1 VYSNAAQ
8 AAGLFKLRALICY
21 YGQHYHAFVLRPEL
35 GAWFAY
41 DDATVTQVGPWD
53 RVKTK
58 CAAGRIQPS
67 VLFFTAVG
75 ADAC

>member
-1 VYSNAAQ
+1 
-8 AAGLFKLRALICY
+8 
-21 YGQHYHAFVLRPEL
+21 
-35 GAWFAY
+35 
-41 DDATVTQVGPWD
+41 VTQVGPWD